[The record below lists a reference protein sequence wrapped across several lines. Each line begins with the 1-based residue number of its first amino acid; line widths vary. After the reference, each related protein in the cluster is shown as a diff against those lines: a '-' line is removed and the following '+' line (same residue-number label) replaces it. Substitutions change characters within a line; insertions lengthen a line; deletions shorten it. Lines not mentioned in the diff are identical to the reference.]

1 MSGTDH
7 SGALDDTLELARR
20 RERTARPDRASRIGA
35 LVMGAPFLV
44 AAATLASFSPH
55 ITSRQ
60 WQMAAVLG
68 VLYFMASRVD
78 FEVALGSAV
87 PSQQVLVAMYL
98 LLPPTMPP
106 LVALCTLLFIKASW
120 MLRPFRGYSLLLR
133 AASAWQTM
141 GPALVLY
148 HFHDGPPRLSNW
160 PIYLLALVSQFAIDG
175 CMAVIR
181 VRSLRMPLSSVVR
194 PLRWTFA
201 IDTVM
206 AMVGLSAVLATGGSW
221 AVVLFLIAPVGLI
234 YLLAHDRRR
243 QVETSLSLGQAVL
256 EARDEARLDP
266 LTGVANRRAWEE
278 AVEAAQRD
286 VHASWGTRVVAVA
299 IADVDRLKQVNDT
312 LGHPVGD
319 ALIAATASALLRES
333 PPDATVA
340 RLGGDEFG
348 VLWVTTRDEYAASDF
363 EGSLRTVM
371 TGGDTAQQFPVLA
384 SIGFATCPTE
394 ESVLAAVEQA
404 DSNLVSQKR
413 RRSTD

>member
-1 MSGTDH
+1 
-7 SGALDDTLELARR
+7 
-20 RERTARPDRASRIGA
+20 
-35 LVMGAPFLV
+35 
-44 AAATLASFSPH
+44 
-55 ITSRQ
+55 
-60 WQMAAVLG
+60 
-68 VLYFMASRVD
+68 
-78 FEVALGSAV
+78 
-87 PSQQVLVAMYL
+87 
-98 LLPPTMPP
+98 
-106 LVALCTLLFIKASW
+106 
-120 MLRPFRGYSLLLR
+120 
-133 AASAWQTM
+133 
-141 GPALVLY
+141 
-148 HFHDGPPRLSNW
+148 
-160 PIYLLALVSQFAIDG
+160 
-175 CMAVIR
+175 
-181 VRSLRMPLSSVVR
+181 
-194 PLRWTFA
+194 
-201 IDTVM
+201 
-206 AMVGLSAVLATGGSW
+206 
-221 AVVLFLIAPVGLI
+221 
-234 YLLAHDRRR
+234 
-243 QVETSLSLGQAVL
+243 
-256 EARDEARLDP
+256 
-266 LTGVANRRAWEE
+266 
-278 AVEAAQRD
+278 